1 METYNQNG
9 LPPLKPYGYGT
20 DMAQAK
26 NAHDSYDVYVNDEY
40 IGKKVLV
47 TQNEEIHDIGDFLK
61 LQEAEV
67 VSTEL
72 DGDHYIIKS
81 DNPERLKQV
90 LETYLQN
97 R

>member
-9 LPPLKPYGYGT
+9 LPPLKLYGFGT
-20 DMAQAK
+20 DMGQAN
-26 NAHDSYDVYVNDEY
+26 NAHDSYDVYVNDEFV
-40 IGKKVLV
+40 GKKMLV
-47 TQNEEIHDIGDFLK
+47 TQTEDVHDIGDFLK
-61 LQEAEV
+61 LQGVEEV
-67 VSTEL
+67 TTEL

>member
-1 METYNQNG
+1 
-9 LPPLKPYGYGT
+9 
-20 DMAQAK
+20 
-26 NAHDSYDVYVNDEY
+26 
-40 IGKKVLV
+40 LV
-47 TQNEEIHDIGDFLK
+47 TQTEDVHDIGDFLK
-61 LQEAEV
+61 LQGVEEV
-67 VSTEL
+67 TTEL